1 MTGRLP
7 RRPVSATATTR
18 ALVDYMYRT
27 YHAGATVERYGGLAC
42 RGAWAFGRYGGLT
55 LPPRGAPSR
64 SARALATPTVR
75 WPRLAVVYD
84 TIEKIKYN

>member
-55 LPPRGAPSR
+55 LPQRT
-64 SARALATPTVR
+64 SATVR
-75 WPRLAVVYD
+75 WPCLAVVYGHN
-84 TIEKIKYN
+84 IEKIKYN